1 MPKFGNSMENIIDKI
16 VSFNNDENLLKL
28 REKYSEASFFEI
40 IAKERSETTFS
51 AFLKW
56 FFQGDFVKSKHSSP
70 VMLLLDLLAQKSQG
84 DNSKMEDIFRT
95 DLITRKLSLDKI
107 LVKAEKV
114 VKELAGEIVENA
126 ELSPAKM
133 LQIATNCQD
142 RIDIYIEC
150 ICHNNGNEQK
160 IQIIIEN
167 KIDSYQGKEKDT
179 KKQLPNEYKE
189 ANQTKRYFLGTHI
202 KERDNHVQQIYVYLA
217 PDRHVKEDDI
227 DEHFIEITYQD
238 ILDKIIV
245 PILSST
251 TLSTRTRFF
260 LEEFKNELTFPNSDG
275 DTICSAIATDNN
287 TKEWCAQIFTEYK
300 ELIISA
306 IIASSSD
313 TWYYIS
319 NNDTYYNYRPKD
331 ELIGC
336 YNYEQKSKQ
345 QYKTIVNAVKDG
357 YEVPLYED
365 DKNILCSFWE
375 SNKKLIGSILDN
387 LPTEEYN
394 KVIHII
400 DAISKRDNIRLK
412 YNVYFD
418 GSMINNKPLNN
429 SETAF
434 TIIQKYI
441 DIEGIKTIDEMN
453 NTFPTK
459 KVNKYYFGESRPFTK
474 LFHEYKGEGKYKTVY
489 GEEVKA
495 EDDTW
500 DFWNDKDHVLDLK
513 DGSKIIML
521 KMWRTGDLASLIEKV
536 GELCPKIQVVVAGN
550 DNTN

>member
-1 MPKFGNSMENIIDKI
+1 MP
-16 VSFNNDENLLKL
+16 
-28 REKYSEASFFEI
+28 
-40 IAKERSETTFS
+40 
-51 AFLKW
+51 
-56 FFQGDFVKSKHSSP
+56 
-70 VMLLLDLLAQKSQG
+70 
-84 DNSKMEDIFRT
+84 
-95 DLITRKLSLDKI
+95 
-107 LVKAEKV
+107 
-114 VKELAGEIVENA
+114 
-126 ELSPAKM
+126 
-133 LQIATNCQD
+133 
-142 RIDIYIEC
+142 
-150 ICHNNGNEQK
+150 
-160 IQIIIEN
+160 
-167 KIDSYQGKEKDT
+167 
-179 KKQLPNEYKE
+179 
-189 ANQTKRYFLGTHI
+189 I
-202 KERDNHVQQIYVYLA
+202 K
-217 PDRHVKEDDI
+217 
-227 DEHFIEITYQD
+227 
-238 ILDKIIV
+238 
-245 PILSST
+245 
-251 TLSTRTRFF
+251 
-260 LEEFKNELTFPNSDG
+260 
-275 DTICSAIATDNN
+275 
-287 TKEWCAQIFTEYK
+287 
-300 ELIISA
+300 
-306 IIASSSD
+306 
-313 TWYYIS
+313 
-319 NNDTYYNYRPKD
+319 
-331 ELIGC
+331 
-336 YNYEQKSKQ
+336 
-345 QYKTIVNAVKDG
+345 
-357 YEVPLYED
+357 
-365 DKNILCSFWE
+365 
-375 SNKKLIGSILDN
+375 IGSILDN